1 MSWVLSLPALLLL
14 GWGMAG
20 LIWWCVRSR
29 AALEPLLPAASVGM
43 GCVSLAMALLLA
55 TMPAPPAEQV
65 VRAALL
71 VEGAAGIWILRRPS
85 AQRPRDGRR

>member
-1 MSWVLSLPALLLL
+1 MRWIISLPALLLM

-20 LIWWCVRSR
+20 LIWWCAKSR
-29 AALEPLLPAASVGM
+29 AALEPLLPAATTGM

-55 TMPAPPAEQV
+55 TLPAPPAEQV

-71 VEGAAGIWILRRPS
+71 VEGVVGIWALRRRSPERS
-85 AQRPRDGRR
+85 RDGRR